1 MNKCISYKD
10 LNKENCS
17 NSPYNQF
24 GPECSYNGI
33 KPYFCNYYCNCNF
46 IFPREMIPLTPPILP
61 PSSPPSAGRIVIGEG
76 IFSGIQAAST
86 IDGTVVVPL
95 NTDVIVGSGIVHNN
109 GDSQIMLLPNTTYE
123 YFYRVEIEEL
133 VDVPASQSFLTL
145 SNVPIADSIDLKVD
159 IQPGPV
165 IFMHSGVFTTD
176 NNPNP
181 ILRLKVIN
189 LDHQVFNLIDA
200 VLMLRAIQ

>member
-1 MNKCISYKD
+1 MNKCISYKY

-33 KPYFCNYYCNCNF
+33 KPYFCNYYCNCNCNF
-46 IFPREMIPLTPPILP
+46 LFPREMIPLTPQIP
-61 PSSPPSAGRIVIGEG
+61 PSLPGRIVIGEG

-86 IDGTVVVPL
+86 IGGTLNVPL
-95 NTDVIVGSGIVHNN
+95 NTDVIVGGGMVHNN
-109 GDSQIMLLPNTTYE
+109 GDPEITLLPNTTYE

-159 IQPGPV
+159 NQPGPV

-176 NNPNP
+176 NTPNP
-181 ILRLKVIN
+181 ILRLRVVN
-189 LDHQVFNLIDA
+189 LDSQVFNLRDA